1 MPKIHLKATWFLS
14 SKGNYMVVSY
24 WDQTD
29 GLDLVRQIIKRLQF
43 SGMINYNYV
52 PNETE
57 GD

>member
-1 MPKIHLKATWFLS
+1 
-14 SKGNYMVVSY
+14 MVVSY